1 MSSNRQ
7 QQQQQQQ
14 QPTIGGSK
22 KDEVIDQ
29 LTDTGINRPAAESV
43 ADLLSEDYV
52 LSNIRNADRE
62 YARLLAK
69 NIVHYARNQHPPL
82 DSHMQGVSRMAMRGD
97 LKDGKT
103 GLTREQQTQLESVL
117 LGMFFRVS
125 RSIDGWQQD
134 KLTESIQTRR
144 VEDNRQPDD
153 GDGPLGGIFG

>member
-1 MSSNRQ
+1 MSKQ
-7 QQQQQQQ
+7 QSQQPQQ
-14 QPTIGGSK
+14 QPTIPGASQ
-22 KDEVIDQ
+22 KDEVIEQ

-52 LSNIRNADRE
+52 LSNIQNADRE

-69 NIVHYARNQHPPL
+69 NIVHYVRNQHPPL
-82 DSHMQGVSRMAMRGD
+82 DSHLQGISRMALTGN
-97 LKDGKT
+97 LQDGKT

-134 KLTESIQTRR
+134 KLTECIQTRR
-144 VEDNRQPDD
+144 VEDNRQPNDSE
-153 GDGPLGGIFG
+153 GPLGGIFS

>member
-29 LTDTGINRPAAESV
+29 LTINRPAAESV

-52 LSNIRNADRE
+52 LSNIKNADRE

-69 NIVHYARNQHPPL
+69 NIVHYVRNQHPPL

-97 LKDGKT
+97 LQDGKT

-144 VEDNRQPDD
+144 VEDNRQPEDN
-153 GDGPLGGIFG
+153 DGPLGGIFG